1 MWQGQFNTS
10 TTDVSAGQLYRMI
23 AQIQRWPEW
32 DSGLEATRI
41 SGPAETGAAFTL
53 TPKGGPTVK
62 MTIDDMRPFR
72 LVDTA
77 HLFGAKMT
85 TVHEYRDVDGVT
97 HIHMAVSVRGPL
109 SFFWRKI
116 VAENQIK
123 DAPAQ
128 TQAFIASARQQD

>member
-1 MWQGQFNTS
+1 MWQGQFNS
-10 TTDVSAGQLYRMI
+10 TTDVSAEKLYRAVQDI
-23 AQIQRWPEW
+23 ARWPQW
-32 DSGLEATRI
+32 DVGLEATEI
-41 SGPAETGAAFTL
+41 NGAPATGVEFTL
-53 TPKGGPTVK
+53 KPKGGPRVR
-62 MTIDDMRPFR
+62 MSIDELAPYR

-85 TVHEYRDVDGVT
+85 TVHEYRELAGET
-97 HIHMAVSVRGPL
+97 RIHMSVSVRGPL

-128 TQAFIASARQQD
+128 TAAFIAHARQLA